1 VNVHLSCCKCTHMIN
16 KKKRVKGLRGTEN
29 KITEKYM
36 WCSFNH
42 TNNDNADFAET
53 PIKKV
58 VNSGPSHRFV
68 RSHFENMIPS

>member
-1 VNVHLSCCKCTHMIN
+1 V
-16 KKKRVKGLRGTEN
+16 GTEN